1 MPVLSARFAFSVLYI
16 MEVLDWVFEVSVR
29 VKTDLIIMEL
39 SDLQGLIVIEATSC

>member
-1 MPVLSARFAFSVLYI
+1 